1 MSHVKLEKL
10 LLLVVLL
17 EADEAS
23 KAQGLLEVGILG
35 LQSSLLDAPLDEA
48 RTSPL
53 FAEQEVAL

>member
-1 MSHVKLEKL
+1 MSHVKLEEL

-48 RTSPL
+48 RMSPL
-53 FAEQEVAL
+53 FA